1 MYIDFEN
8 LLHES
13 WCLGNISELNCR
25 IWKIMKTCRWKA
37 NIYILLLHYD
47 LVHVCFDY
55 THGYFF
61 NSIFKT
67 CVDIIIFLN
76 LDKHLFV
83 AKNLKARQKID
94 RFWQCKTQPW
104 CFGKCKEKRWGKNQ
118 EGKNVLWCS
127 KITFTREMI
136 LIRLYKNYN
145 DDHICTVPEM
155 LYFSHESRVKAEQ
168 KKVSKRV
175 ERWAVRVWKLNR
187 TQWVGF
193 VRWTQT

>member
-1 MYIDFEN
+1 
-8 LLHES
+8 
-13 WCLGNISELNCR
+13 
-25 IWKIMKTCRWKA
+25 MKTFRWKA

-155 LYFSHESRVKAEQ
+155 FYFSHESWAKAERKKGEQTCWKVSSTCLKAEQ
-168 KKVSKRV
+168 NSVSGFCQV
-175 ERWAVRVWKLNR
+175 NSNISTMWTMN
-187 TQWVGF
+187 QW
-193 VRWTQT
+193 WTVYSE